1 MNIRRIYQVLIVDDE
16 EYILQSV
23 SALLESD
30 RRFELELF
38 RAQSV
43 NAAISI
49 MQRRRIDIL
58 ITDIQMPSCSGI
70 HLAHVVRER
79 WPDCKTLVF
88 TAHADFQLARDTI
101 HEGVMGYILKADSD
115 DVLIREFHRAVEAVD
130 ADLSH
135 IEQLSAL
142 PPRPDVDVSYLIRRA
157 WMDLL
162 EGRYLDDDVTFKKVL
177 QSMGGF
183 SADAPLILVC
193 ALTNGNSKPESSN
206 WARLECLTERYLSPL
221 TVVRL
226 HENVENRPLWLL
238 QLRESGLMD
247 GMKDAL
253 TVVAES
259 YATCG
264 EGVAVLVSSEISDA
278 RGFHDAWKSMC
289 AYQIELRQ
297 EAFVHVLTPQMTQS
311 ISYSQRVL
319 TRVMQYV
326 ENNIAGDLSLA
337 TLSRIACY
345 NASYLS
351 RLFMEKKGVTLSN
364 YIAQR
369 RMEYIQ
375 LWLADE
381 TITLNEIAART
392 GFESRSYF
400 NRFVKRM
407 TGISPMQLR
416 KNILMQ
422 KSDTP

>member
-38 RAQSV
+38 HAQSV

-70 HLAHVVRER
+70 HLAHVVHER

-101 HEGVMGYILKADSD
+101 HEGV
-115 DVLIREFHRAVEAVD
+115 
-130 ADLSH
+130 
-135 IEQLSAL
+135 
-142 PPRPDVDVSYLIRRA
+142 
-157 WMDLL
+157 
-162 EGRYLDDDVTFKKVL
+162 
-177 QSMGGF
+177 
-183 SADAPLILVC
+183 
-193 ALTNGNSKPESSN
+193 
-206 WARLECLTERYLSPL
+206 
-221 TVVRL
+221 
-226 HENVENRPLWLL
+226 
-238 QLRESGLMD
+238 
-247 GMKDAL
+247 
-253 TVVAES
+253 
-259 YATCG
+259 
-264 EGVAVLVSSEISDA
+264 
-278 RGFHDAWKSMC
+278 
-289 AYQIELRQ
+289 
-297 EAFVHVLTPQMTQS
+297 

-381 TITLNEIAART
+381 TITLNEIAVRT

-416 KNILMQ
+416 KNMLTQ